1 MKDYKTLDL
10 ITGDRVEWSTGK
22 FNMDKMTGVV
32 LEDLGDGIVDLVSHT
47 LNDKPCV
54 LGISV
59 EKRKLKFIETI

>member
-32 LEDLGDGIVDLVSHT
+32 LSDLEDGCVDLVSHT

-54 LGISV
+54 LEMSV
-59 EKRKLKFIETI
+59 EKRKLKLIY